1 MRRERI
7 IQEGAVAR
15 ARPLPQRS
23 NRLYAVK
30 VVEGSEAEAV
40 IRLMRKFM
48 HQRDGVPILS
58 AAASGTRG
66 VVYVEAHHDA
76 HVKRAVDGLELFRH
90 YLRGGV
96 KRVPVDEMITAVAPK
111 MEHTPVEAGKFVR
124 VKRGVYQGDLARVEE
139 VVDDQTVILRLMPR
153 IDLTA
158 AASSVG
164 VAGQRKRSKAGRP
177 PRRRFLPDEV
187 GDVGNVE
194 RKRPPWGQEVLDHF
208 AGKYFD
214 AGFQVLTMPMSRL
227 QTSNVLPQVRVTDR
241 GKSRGWPA
249 VFRRSPVCARRSPMS
264 SPLPH
269 TPAPW
274 CRRRRRW
281 RSLLPC
287 AARRRGAR
295 TTTRRAAA

>member
-15 ARPLPQRS
+15 ARPLPQRN

-58 AAASGTRG
+58 ATASGTRG

-96 KRVPVDEMITAVAPK
+96 KRVPVEEMITAVAPK

-124 VKRGVYQGDLARVEE
+124 VKRGVYQGDLARVDE
-139 VVDDQTVILRLMPR
+139 VVDDQTVILRVVPR

-158 AASSVG
+158 ASSGVG

-194 RKRPPWGQEVLDHF
+194 RKRPPWGQEVLDYF

-227 QTSNVLPQVRVTDR
+227 QTNNVLPQVRVATWR
-241 GKSRGWPA
+241 GEG
-249 VFRRSPVCARRSPMS
+249 VRSP
-264 SPLPH
+264 
-269 TPAPW
+269 PAPPCAL
-274 CRRRRRW
+274 CRRRRWKSLRPCVA
-281 RSLLPC
+281 RSL
-287 AARRRGAR
+287 GAR
-295 TTTRRAAA
+295 TRMRRAG